1 MDARFRVGAEALTS
15 TITERLRGVA
25 WSDAAALL
33 GPRLVRQISALVAP
47 ERVRELSS
55 GPEGGGRLLEAYFG
69 DGLLLERRVRTLLL
83 ERLQTEDLRRLAEEY
98 AGRSY
103 RESADNAL
111 LLSSLPFRRGGGWSR
126 AFLDLIGISTGD
138 VFATEAALPPEET
151 VEPVVTLPELHP
163 FQTEVRDRL
172 FAVMREPRAR
182 ALVQLPTG
190 SGKTRTAVEAAVV
203 ACLEGHWFEEGRTVV
218 WLAHSEELLEQA
230 IDTIRDVWQQRAPMA
245 ARIVRAWGDYLP
257 LEYSWKGA
265 FVVGGF
271 QKMAR
276 LLGDGALPCRPALVL
291 VDEAHRAL
299 APTFRTAVEGCAGEA
314 ASIVG
319 LSATPGRSLGASAAK
334 ENAELARLFGGRL
347 IGFDPPS
354 GRSPIAEL
362 RNLQILA
369 RIERV
374 AVTGERGVM
383 LSDSDACAAQRDGD
397 LPGGVLERLA
407 RSRPRNQTILNAI
420 RSEVAQRRP
429 VLAFSCGIDH
439 SRLLSTTL
447 NLEGIRAAHVDC
459 HMARSLRHRA
469 TSGFRAGEFDVL
481 LNFGV
486 LSTGFDAPR
495 TRAVVIARP
504 TSSVVLYSQML
515 GRGLRGPAMGGG
527 EVCRLIDVVDNF
539 VAFGDVESV
548 YASFDEYWS

>member
-1 MDARFRVGAEALTS
+1 MSWSEA
-15 TITERLRGVA
+15 GG
-25 WSDAAALL
+25 LL
-33 GPRLVRQISALVAP
+33 GPRLVRQISALLAP
-47 ERVRELSS
+47 DRVRGLAS

-69 DGLLLERRVRTLLL
+69 EGLLLERRVRTLLL
-83 ERLQTEDLRRLAEEY
+83 ERLQADDLRRLAEEY

-103 RESADNAL
+103 RHAADNAL
-111 LLSSLPFRRGGGWSR
+111 LLGSLPFRRGGAWAK
-126 AFLDLIGISTGD
+126 AFLDLLGASPGD
-138 VFATEAALPPEET
+138 VFAAEASLPPEET
-151 VEPVVTLPELHP
+151 VEPVVMLPDLHP
-163 FQTEVRDRL
+163 FQCEVRDRL
-172 FAVMREPRAR
+172 VEVMRKPKAR

-203 ACLEGHWFEEGRTVV
+203 ACLERRWFEEGRTIV
-218 WLAHSEELLEQA
+218 WLAHAEELLEQA
-230 IDTIRDVWQQRAPMA
+230 IDTIRDVWQQRARMA
-245 ARIVRAWGDYLP
+245 ARIVRAWGDYSP
-257 LEYSWKGA
+257 LECSWKGA

-271 QKMAR
+271 AKMAR
-276 LLGDGALPCRPALVL
+276 LLSVGRLPCQPALIL

-299 APTFRTAVEGCAGEA
+299 APTFRTAVEGCGGED

-319 LSATPGRSLGASAAK
+319 LSATPGRSLGPSAAK

-347 IGFDPPS
+347 IGFSPVS
-354 GRSPIAEL
+354 ERSPIAEL
-362 RNLQILA
+362 RSLRVLA
-369 RIERV
+369 RLERV
-374 AVTGERGVM
+374 AVNGEHGIM
-383 LSDSDACAAQRDGD
+383 LSDSDAVAAQREGE

-407 RSRPRNQTILNAI
+407 RSTPRNQTILNAI
-420 RSEVAQRRP
+420 RKEVAGGRP
-429 VLAFSCGIDH
+429 CLVFSCGIDH
-439 SRLLSTTL
+439 SRLLATAL

-459 HMARSLRHRA
+459 HMPRTFRLRA

-539 VAFGDVESV
+539 IAFGDVDAV
-548 YASFDEYWS
+548 YSSFDEYWT